1 MADLL
6 IRGGKLPKYGCAYC
20 FLRTGNYCGE
30 LSTDES
36 VVPYSRKFERHPDCP
51 LVGIPDHG
59 RLIDADALDQAFTA
73 LRFNEDGSLK
83 HWDDR
88 KNWCL
93 HGSEIEKLL
102 AEADTIIPASKE
114 GES

>member
-6 IRGGKLPKYGCAYC
+6 IRGMEMPKSCAECFADDNGWCNILGCSIGDSAA
-20 FLRTGNYCGE
+20 LRMI
-30 LSTDES
+30 D
-36 VVPYSRKFERHPDCP
+36 RRDDCP
-51 LVGIPDHG
+51 LVELPDHG
-59 RLIDADALDQAFTA
+59 PLCDLNALDKAFTA

-102 AEADTIIPASKE
+102 AEAETIIPASKE
-114 GES
+114 GGA

>member
-6 IRGGKLPKYGCAYC
+6 IRDASLPEHCGKCQFMADGWCYAVSQ
-20 FLRTGNYCGE
+20 R
-30 LSTDES
+30 
-36 VVPYSRKFERHPDCP
+36 PDDFVSFDRRPDFCP
-51 LVGIPDHG
+51 LVELPDHG
-59 RLIDADALDQAFTA
+59 PLCDLNALDKAFTA

-102 AEADTIIPASKE
+102 AEADTIIHASKE
-114 GES
+114 GAE